1 MAESPPRRQPSPVA
15 ITAVVLVGVAVAL
28 ALLVAGTVSD
38 SGRDAATVSAD
49 GALADPALG
58 DEDAPVE
65 VVEYSDFRC
74 PYCAQFAR
82 DTKPEL
88 VERFVD
94 TGVVR
99 YVWRDL
105 PYQGEGARRAA
116 LAARAAQEQGRF
128 WEYHDALFA
137 NQEQEPSLEN
147 LRAVADDLD
156 LDVDRFDE
164 ALQSERHAD
173 VVAAG
178 FEEGQELGLTG
189 TPAFTINGEILIGAQ
204 PLEVF
209 VDAIEAAAG
218 S

>member
-1 MAESPPRRQPSPVA
+1 MTQATPTRSRSPLL
-15 ITAVVLVGVAVAL
+15 ITVVLLAGVGVAVAL
-28 ALLVAGTVSD
+28 LFAGNVS
-38 SGRDAATVSAD
+38 GGDAQPSSAR
-49 GALADPALG
+49 GALPDPTLG

-82 DTKPEL
+82 ETKPEL
-88 VERFVD
+88 VERYVD
-94 TGVVR
+94 TGVVH

-116 LAARAAQEQGRF
+116 LAARAAQEQGQF
-128 WEYHDALFA
+128 WEYHSALFSS
-137 NQEQEPSLEN
+137 QDQEPSDER
-147 LRAVADDLD
+147 LRAIADELG
-156 LDVDRFDE
+156 LDVEAFDE
-164 ALQSERHAD
+164 ALASERHAD

-178 FEEGQELGLTG
+178 FERGQELGLTG
-189 TPAFTINGEILIGAQ
+189 TPAFTINGEVIIGAQ

-209 VDAIEAAAG
+209 VEAIEAAQA